1 MWQTLIN
8 LLTFHRDFAIQ
19 LANRE
24 LHPMGFKGWSAWV
37 IDLLITILIAV
48 PTAILALILETL
60 ATLAGRG
67 GVLEVSASPDDSQ
80 LRP

>member
-1 MWQTLIN
+1 
-8 LLTFHRDFAIQ
+8 
-19 LANRE
+19 
-24 LHPMGFKGWSAWV
+24 V

-67 GVLEVSASPDDSQ
+67 GVLEVSASPES
-80 LRP
+80 P